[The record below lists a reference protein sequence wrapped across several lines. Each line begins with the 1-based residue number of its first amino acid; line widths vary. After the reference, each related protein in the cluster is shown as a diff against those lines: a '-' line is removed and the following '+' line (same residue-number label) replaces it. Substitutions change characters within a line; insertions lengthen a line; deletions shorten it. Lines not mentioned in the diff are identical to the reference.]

1 MQYKYTKNI
10 HIILNIYFSNKICN
24 ERRDFMN
31 ITKQTVYTN
40 ETILEQTIEQPIDTD
55 FTLPDYCP
63 EIVKILKCRVVPKL
77 NSKAISGGS
86 LNIDGIAFVTLVYR
100 DENDKICCFEHE
112 VNFQKNIP
120 IENNSN
126 EICSVD
132 IFLNNEYMNCRAITS
147 RKMDIHGVVSIKVKI
162 SGNKGNEIVA
172 DIDMEDIQLKREN
185 LPATNPL
192 GMAEKIVVLEEEL
205 ELNIGNNSIKSIL
218 RSDSRAIVEDCK
230 LVSNKAVIK
239 GYIVI
244 NVLYCTDDERI
255 EFYENR
261 IPFNQIVDMNIEG
274 IDCRLDGKVSIMS
287 CIIKPRTNLSGEA
300 KSFALEC
307 KICLTAMASCE
318 NDIPV
323 VFDVYSTKYNA
334 ELDSNT
340 MCFRK
345 LDSVLNEKYI
355 CKKTLEFSEDTFGS
369 VVDLWCE
376 NRIGNIKL
384 IDKTINIM
392 GTVLICLLTYDKQGV
407 PQYYERGV
415 DFEYIHNIETES
427 DGLICEAS
435 LETISSSYSILDSD
449 KLEVRV
455 ELSVDAEIFSCKNKS
470 VITNINIDRNN
481 LKAKRKCPL
490 VVYYADKGESLWE
503 IAKHYNANC
512 KSMKEINNLSD
523 DILKENTMLL
533 IP

>member
-192 GMAEKIVVLEEEL
+192 GVAEKIVVLEEEL

-239 GYIVI
+239 G
-244 NVLYCTDDERI
+244 
-255 EFYENR
+255 
-261 IPFNQIVDMNIEG
+261 
-274 IDCRLDGKVSIMS
+274 
-287 CIIKPRTNLSGEA
+287 
-300 KSFALEC
+300 
-307 KICLTAMASCE
+307 
-318 NDIPV
+318 
-323 VFDVYSTKYNA
+323 
-334 ELDSNT
+334 
-340 MCFRK
+340 
-345 LDSVLNEKYI
+345 
-355 CKKTLEFSEDTFGS
+355 
-369 VVDLWCE
+369 
-376 NRIGNIKL
+376 
-384 IDKTINIM
+384 
-392 GTVLICLLTYDKQGV
+392 
-407 PQYYERGV
+407 
-415 DFEYIHNIETES
+415 
-427 DGLICEAS
+427 
-435 LETISSSYSILDSD
+435 
-449 KLEVRV
+449 
-455 ELSVDAEIFSCKNKS
+455 
-470 VITNINIDRNN
+470 
-481 LKAKRKCPL
+481 
-490 VVYYADKGESLWE
+490 
-503 IAKHYNANC
+503 
-512 KSMKEINNLSD
+512 
-523 DILKENTMLL
+523 
-533 IP
+533 